1 MLHYLNA
8 QSLSRDST
16 VRLGSLHQK
25 IFPFSPRP
33 QSDCLQQSFTIRHH
47 ISSVIMQQ
55 HFHTYSFVTLIVLWL
70 PETLTLISKCI
81 VKNQLPRSNTRA
93 CNSQKETGKFY
104 VFSWW
109 PQLYGFRAYY
119 IPHVN
124 MKGRDAQRRNCPCVI
139 HCKDIKVKSSSSS
152 PRKPLPRQKS

>member
-8 QSLSRDST
+8 QSLSRDSI

-47 ISSVIMQQ
+47 ISSVIMEQ

-81 VKNQLPRSNTRA
+81 VKNQLPRHAAIHVPATPRRRQES
-93 CNSQKETGKFY
+93 FM
-104 VFSWW
+104 FSHDDHSFMDSG
-109 PQLYGFRAYY
+109 LTTS
-119 IPHVN
+119 H
-124 MKGRDAQRRNCPCVI
+124 M
-139 HCKDIKVKSSSSS
+139 
-152 PRKPLPRQKS
+152 